1 MKKISTV
8 IAALSLLAAGLQ
20 SADAG
25 LLGMPLN
32 LKPSIEQTG
41 FDGSA
46 SPAILQ
52 YQSCHFFYTDDV
64 FTGLLLVSSC

>member
-8 IAALSLLAAGLQ
+8 ITALSLLCAGLQ

-25 LLGMPLN
+25 LLGMPLK
-32 LKPSIEQTG
+32 LKASIGQAG

-46 SPAILQ
+46 SPAVLQ
-52 YQSCHFFYTDDV
+52 YSSCRSFYTDDV
-64 FTGLLLVSSC
+64 FTGLVLVSSC